1 MTDTPQGMDP
11 PEPTPPA
18 GSGEPPTRPSQG
30 SDDLESTGEHRL
42 ESTGP
47 TQAVPPAAG
56 TEKVPTPASEPPPV
70 QARRPNVPDYVA
82 ATGAVVLSDRYE
94 MGAVIGRGGMAEVH
108 RGRDLRLGRTVAIK
122 ALRVDL
128 VTDETFQARFRRE
141 AQSSA
146 SLNHPNIVAV
156 YDTGES
162 MINGVSVPFIVMEYV
177 EGKTLRDLLREGSGI
192 STDYA
197 LEITEEILLALD
209 YSHRAGIVHR
219 DIKPG
224 NVMVTDSGQVKVMDF
239 GIARAMG
246 DAHQTMT
253 QTSMVVGTAQYLS
266 PEQARGET
274 ADARS
279 DLYATGCV
287 LYELLTG
294 RPPFVGDSL
303 VSVAMAHVKEAPTPP
318 SVLNSSIPPSVDA
331 VVLTALAKDRLQRYQ
346 SAAEMRADVGRAR
359 SGLPVAAVPP
369 TAADP
374 TATSLVPG
382 LPDAEPEPERSSAG
396 RYALITLGVIAVLA
410 LAGLAGWALFQPS
423 AEQVRVPNLVGIT
436 LAEAEVALAEREL
449 EVGQTSERADP
460 DADPGTVLEQSPTSG
475 ELVDPQSSVDVVV
488 STGTERTI
496 VPVVVGLSVAD
507 ARTALEEAGLTISD
521 VREEASDQPEGTV
534 LEVLPPE
541 GSEADVGSSVVLV
554 ASSGKVTVPDVQD
567 EPIAEATAILRQA
580 GFEVIQN
587 PEESDTVEPGI
598 VLFQAPSPG
607 TEVAFGSRVA
617 LTVSEAPAV
626 QTPTPTQAPTPSPSP
641 TTAPTP
647 AATPTATP

>member
-1 MTDTPQGMDP
+1 MPQ
-11 PEPTPPA
+11 
-18 GSGEPPTRPSQG
+18 
-30 SDDLESTGEHRL
+30 
-42 ESTGP
+42 
-47 TQAVPPAAG
+47 
-56 TEKVPTPASEPPPV
+56 
-70 QARRPNVPDYVA
+70 YVA
-82 ATGAVVLSDRYE
+82 ATGAIVLSDRYE
-94 MGAVIGRGGMAEVH
+94 MGEVIGRGGMAEVH

-197 LEITEEILLALD
+197 LEITEEILRALD

-224 NVMVTDSGQVKVMDF
+224 NVMVTDTGQVKVMDF

-318 SVLNSSIPPSVDA
+318 SVLNSSITPSVDA

-369 TAADP
+369 TAAVDP

-382 LPDAEPEPERSSAG
+382 LPDSEPEPERSSAG
-396 RYALITLGVIAVLA
+396 RYVLITLGVIAVLA

-423 AEQVRVPNLVGIT
+423 AEQVRVPNLVGAT
-436 LAEAEVALAEREL
+436 LAEAEAALAERDL

-475 ELVDPQSSVDVVV
+475 ELVDPQTSVDIVL

-496 VPVVVGLSVAD
+496 VPAVVGLSVAD
-507 ARTALEEAGLTISD
+507 ARTALAEAELTISD

-541 GSEADVGSSVVLV
+541 GSEVDVDSSVVLV
-554 ASSGKVTVPDVQD
+554 ASNGRVTVPNVQD
-567 EPIAEATAILRQA
+567 QPIAEATAVLRQA
-580 GFEVIQN
+580 GFEVIEN
-587 PEESDTVEPGI
+587 PEESDAVEPGI

-607 TEVAFGSRVA
+607 TEVAFGTRVA
-617 LTVSEAPAV
+617 LTVSVAPEV
-626 QTPTPTQAPTPSPSP
+626 VTPVPTP
-641 TTAPTP
+641 APTP
-647 AATPTATP
+647 APTTAATPATTPQP